1 MAASAPLLW
10 VAHSQTAEIG
20 WIPQPSMRSITSF
33 VGLLGGGTGLLAVA
47 TVTAGAVLIWV
58 RPARLSGTTRFL
70 LVWAV
75 SGPVLL
81 VVGDFVRPDA
91 VARYALVCVAPA
103 VTLLARAIR
112 RLPGRLGA
120 ALFVAA
126 LVSALGGTVIGALH
140 PYKYE
145 NYRSA
150 VDAIGDRSDRGD
162 AVLFLPISTRVGFD
176 TYAAGDRDVANVR
189 DLAVAARGLPTQTTQ
204 LGGVDAA
211 PGIFVVSV
219 SAQLPSGRHL
229 SALDTV
235 QLQAITHRHLVW
247 RERFGGVYIS
257 LYEDDGSGAH

>member
-1 MAASAPLLW
+1 MATAMAVVLLFHLVSGLYDAPTAAVAAAIYACYPLVTFYATDARPYALVTVTVLISVLVLRRAMCSGSTLRYAACVCLAIYLQFFPLYAVLAQGVLAHPHSQTRRWAVAVSAAVAASAPLLW

-112 RLPGRLGA
+112 RLPA
-120 ALFVAA
+120 ASARRRSLLLWCPHSAA
-126 LVSALGGTVIGALH
+126 
-140 PYKYE
+140 
-145 NYRSA
+145 
-150 VDAIGDRSDRGD
+150 
-162 AVLFLPISTRVGFD
+162 
-176 TYAAGDRDVANVR
+176 
-189 DLAVAARGLPTQTTQ
+189 Q
-204 LGGVDAA
+204 
-211 PGIFVVSV
+211 
-219 SAQLPSGRHL
+219 
-229 SALDTV
+229 
-235 QLQAITHRHLVW
+235 
-247 RERFGGVYIS
+247 
-257 LYEDDGSGAH
+257 